1 MSFTF
6 ISKASNSVS
15 PADLSRYDVLI
26 YILIKYTFR
35 YLMSFGMRIGKRK
48 QNMSNFS
55 PMRGP
60 TNIFKV
66 EEMLRLTRKDGI
78 RMGITSI

>member
-1 MSFTF
+1 MG
-6 ISKASNSVS
+6 
-15 PADLSRYDVLI
+15 
-26 YILIKYTFR
+26 
-35 YLMSFGMRIGKRK
+35 FGMLIRKRK

-55 PMRGP
+55 PMRDP

-78 RMGITSI
+78 GMRIISI